1 MKEKENQL
9 FTKMTIFFFLV
20 VLCLGL
26 LVINQ
31 KKNDLKSKKIKQ
43 KITEYIDDNYSKEKE
58 ELKIGNIESKN
69 NAYIV
74 RISNVN
80 NTKLYFTLTYKD
92 NKMSSTHKKDYLEGK
107 TLISFAQN
115 ELNNKLKEKNKN
127 SYYSKLDITID
138 MKLNEC
144 SDIVKKR
151 LLDNKFDIPIYTIND
166 YQNIEITA
174 DKINQEIKK
183 ITNYI
188 KQMDFSPKSYNLT
201 YTNSNDVLKKVSIKF
216 NSDIM
221 KESGL
226 NIGKEVINNNKS
238 VLEKYNIEVKYIN

>member
-1 MKEKENQL
+1 
-9 FTKMTIFFFLV
+9 
-20 VLCLGL
+20 
-26 LVINQ
+26 
-31 KKNDLKSKKIKQ
+31 
-43 KITEYIDDNYSKEKE
+43 
-58 ELKIGNIESKN
+58 
-69 NAYIV
+69 
-74 RISNVN
+74 
-80 NTKLYFTLTYKD
+80 
-92 NKMSSTHKKDYLEGK
+92 MSSTHKKDYLEGK
-107 TLISFAQN
+107 TLISFAQD